1 MRSMTDNS
9 SLLTVSAPIAHF
21 LEFFCL
27 FGPPTNS
34 PANPP
39 LSIIVNHGY
48 ALGFSPDRGQPLWA
62 AYQVAAATRDL
73 DFQRPEFFYDDLR
86 LPGAW
91 RIGTTGYARLD
102 GQSYDRG
109 HLVPNFAINTQFGR
123 IAQFETFFM
132 SNIVPQRSAMNRGIW
147 KNLEHGIVKA
157 YAPMRKHVWV
167 LTGPIF
173 AADPPRIKR
182 RNGKLIPVPE
192 AMFLILADPERYPY
206 DLAGN
211 LSILALVVPQT
222 MGYAKPETAPV
233 STLPE
238 IEARTGLTFFPRL
251 SAKDKAK
258 LVNQTSPTVW
268 PFEAMTP
275 ENNDQPPPE
284 G

>member
-1 MRSMTDNS
+1 MTDNS
-9 SLLTVSAPIAHF
+9 SILPASLPIAHF

-27 FGPPTNS
+27 FGPPANALT
-34 PANPP
+34 NPP
-39 LSIIVNHGY
+39 VSTIVNHGY
-48 ALGFSPDRGQPLWA
+48 ALGYCPDRGQALWA
-62 AYQVAAATRDL
+62 AYQVAAAVRDV
-73 DFQRPEFFYDDLR
+73 DFQRPEFFYDDPR
-86 LPGAW
+86 LPEGL
-91 RIGTTGYARLD
+91 RIGTKGFRRL
-102 GQSYDRG
+102 GTQSYDRG

-123 IAQFETFFM
+123 VAQFETFFM
-132 SNIVPQRSAMNRGIW
+132 SNIVPQASAMNRGIW

-157 YAPMRKHVWV
+157 YAPMRKHVWA

-173 AADPPRIKR
+173 AANPPMIERP
-182 RNGKLIPVPE
+182 NGRLVPVPE

-206 DLAGN
+206 DSPGN
-211 LSILALVVPQT
+211 LNILALVVPQT
-222 MGYAKPETAPV
+222 LGYAKPETAPV

-268 PFEAMTP
+268 PFEAITP
-275 ENNDQPPPE
+275 ENNDQPAPE